1 MSEIIDEMLQ
11 DNYDVGFKAG
21 KAFAQKK
28 VLELMD
34 EVIDE
39 YRTLA
44 RAEKMDSESSK
55 IPKAQLNAVFFMK
68 HWIINDGHE
77 DENGNR
83 VCLVW

>member
-1 MSEIIDEMLQ
+1 MD
-11 DNYDVGFKAG
+11 DYDAG
-21 KAFAQKK
+21 KTFAQKK

-68 HWIINDGHE
+68 NWVLSGGHE
-77 DENGNR
+77 DEKGNR